1 MPVAQ
6 EGREA
11 EAVRRTRA
19 RDLHCVSL
27 ASLANHKTERAEPE
41 VPRFLARTEKM
52 DGTWSWATCLA
63 QSAEQA
69 TLDVRVLSSSPML
82 GVELTKNS
90 NNC

>member
-11 EAVRRTRA
+11 EAVQRTRA

-52 DGTWSWATCLA
+52 EDGRHL
-63 QSAEQA
+63 E
-69 TLDVRVLSSSPML
+69 L
-82 GVELTKNS
+82 GHLPGSVGRAGHS
-90 NNC
+90 